1 MSPSFEIVVLAATA
15 VLRSDKGK
23 CHGGL
28 DTLPVFCVLVASSSS
43 VSGMITESGNITEVI
58 SRIQKV
64 ESLGFFGHTG
74 ATNQAVCTSCSAGT
88 YSDNKGAYRQI
99 S

>member
-15 VLRSDKGK
+15 VFRSDKGK

-43 VSGMITESGNITEVI
+43 VSGMITESL
-58 SRIQKV
+58 QK
-64 ESLGFFGHTG
+64 
-74 ATNQAVCTSCSAGT
+74 
-88 YSDNKGAYRQI
+88 
-99 S
+99 